1 MKSRTE
7 RTLSLDTMPF
17 ANFKI
22 EEHMLGKILGGT
34 EGEDEVGK
42 ELVEEWR

>member
-1 MKSRTE
+1 MKTQKANG
-7 RTLSLDTMPF
+7 LSLEKMTI

-22 EEHMLGKILGGT
+22 EEHMLGKILGGY